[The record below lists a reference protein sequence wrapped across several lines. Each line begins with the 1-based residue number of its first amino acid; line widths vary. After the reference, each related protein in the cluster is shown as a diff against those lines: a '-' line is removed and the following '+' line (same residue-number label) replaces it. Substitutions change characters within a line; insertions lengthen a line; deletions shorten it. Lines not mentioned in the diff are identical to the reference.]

1 MAIEKLNLRADSQDE
16 RFAQLKQLY
25 PELFSDGNLNVEALK
40 EACGLET
47 EEDGYYG
54 LYWPGKNEAKRLA
67 RKEATGTLEPVEG
80 DGVNEETTHNI
91 YIEGDNLEVLRTLKK
106 SYQNRVKMI
115 YIDPPYNTGNDFIYP
130 DNYSEPVEDYL
141 RFTGQMD
148 DKGNMLV
155 ANPKSSG
162 KFHRRWLNMMYPRLQ
177 LARELLTDDGVIFIS
192 IDDNE
197 QANLKLLCDDVFG
210 EGNFISSLIWSAGRK
225 NDSKHISVSHEYILC
240 YFKSSSYIA
249 ENNIIWR
256 EKKNGL
262 DDIYA
267 EYEKLKKEYGT
278 DIKKIEKG
286 LKDWYKNLPNG
297 HPAKDHA
304 HYNHVD
310 EKGIFFPDNISW
322 PGGGGPK
329 YEILHPIT
337 NKPVKVPSR
346 GWLTS
351 EENMKEWIKQG
362 RVQFGEDENGVP
374 TLKSYLKDREYSVPY
389 SVFYKDGRAASKRL
403 ATLMDDKIFENPKD
417 EEIIQRMIGFAGLK
431 DNDIVLDFFSGS
443 GTTAHSVFLANIAQN
458 MNRQFILVQ
467 LPVKIEVDGSKSEKS
482 KKVAQ
487 NAINLLEKLKKPYNI
502 CEIGKERIR
511 RAGAKILEEAK
522 ANKDMFSKD
531 NPLDLGFK
539 VYRLAKSNFTVF
551 ENISGTD
558 KSALDTLFAA
568 AEKEPLTE
576 GWKERK
582 SSVITEICLHHGF
595 VLDSAITKCPEYTKN
610 EVLKIVDQNEE
621 KTMFVCLD
629 EKISEETA
637 KTLHLEDGE
646 KFICLDSAIGD
657 QLKVQLADKG
667 RIETI

>member
-25 PELFSDGNLNVEALK
+25 PEIFSDGNLNVEALK

-54 LYWPGKNEAKRLA
+54 LYWPGKNEAKKLA

-130 DNYSEPVEDYL
+130 DNYQEPVDDYL

-162 KFHRRWLNMMYPRLQ
+162 KFHRRWLSMIYPRLL
-177 LARELLTDDGVIFIS
+177 LAKELLSNDGAIFIS

-197 QANLKLLCDDVFG
+197 QSNMKILCDEIFG
-210 EGNFISSLIWSAGRK
+210 ESNFIACLVWEKKKKGAFLSKDFINMKEYILVYAK
-225 NDSKHISVSHEYILC
+225 NDS
-240 YFKSSSYIA
+240 YFK
-249 ENNIIWR
+249 
-256 EKKNGL
+256 GL
-262 DDIYA
+262 VGEIN
-267 EYEKLKKEYGT
+267 T
-278 DIKKIEKG
+278 DTETYPCIKTTNARGIRVIKKGTPSKYKKQNYEIKAGTRISSGNMELIYLDKLIVKNSVLQEDVRIDSNWIYG
-286 LKDWYKNLPNG
+286 QDALNEFADKKLLYITQDNYIRRIVEDDRTKMLKDLLLRVGIDNKSESKFIYDVNMN
-297 HPAKDHA
+297 
-304 HYNHVD
+304 NHGWGTNEDAND
-310 EKGIFFPDNISW
+310 ELHELLGQQYLFDFPKPSKLISKLIQSIDN
-322 PGGGGPK
+322 
-329 YEILHPIT
+329 
-337 NKPVKVPSR
+337 
-346 GWLTS
+346 
-351 EENMKEWIKQG
+351 KE
-362 RVQFGEDENGVP
+362 
-374 TLKSYLKDREYSVPY
+374 
-389 SVFYKDGRAASKRL
+389 
-403 ATLMDDKIFENPKD
+403 
-417 EEIIQRMIGFAGLK
+417 MI
-431 DNDIVLDFFSGS
+431 VMDFFSGS
-443 GTTAHSVFLANIAQN
+443 ATTAQSIIQLNAADKG
-458 MNRQFILVQ
+458 NRKYICVQ
-467 LPVKIEVDGSKSEKS
+467 LPIDLSDKEKVKEYLESINKP
-482 KKVAQ
+482 
-487 NAINLLEKLKKPYNI
+487 INL
-502 CEIGKERIR
+502 CELAKQRIR
-511 RAGAKILEEAK
+511 CASKAIVEE
-522 ANKDMFSKD
+522 NSMFKDT
-531 NPLDLGFK
+531 LDSGFK

-551 ENISGTD
+551 ENINGTD
-558 KSALDTLFAA
+558 KSALDNLFAA
-568 AEKEPLTE
+568 AEKDPLTE

-582 SSVITEICLHHGF
+582 SSVVAELCLRHGF
-595 VLDSAITKCPEYTKN
+595 VLDSQITKCPEYKKN

>member
-25 PELFSDGNLNVEALK
+25 PEIFSDGNLNVDALK

-155 ANPKSSG
+155 ANPKSGG

-210 EGNFISSLIWSAGRK
+210 EGNFVGDLIIETATDNNPRQISTEHEYMFCYVKDISHQAAWTRK
-225 NDSKHISVSHEYILC
+225 NSNALKIQKY
-240 YFKSSSYIA
+240 
-249 ENNIIWR
+249 
-256 EKKNGL
+256 
-262 DDIYA
+262 
-267 EYEKLKKEYGT
+267 YEKLKSKKLSISEIQSELRKWIKEN
-278 DIKKIEKG
+278 
-286 LKDWYKNLPNG
+286 KDELSQVT
-297 HPAKDHA
+297 
-304 HYNHVD
+304 HYDNVD
-310 EKGIFFPDNISW
+310 EKGVFHDGDIANTKM
-322 PGGGGPK
+322 GGYK
-329 YEILHPIT
+329 YNVIHPIT
-337 NKPVKVPSR
+337 KKICKIPEKGFR
-346 GWLTS
+346 FS
-351 EENMKEWIKQG
+351 EETMREMLQNDEIL
-362 RVQFGEDENGVP
+362 FGEDENILIKP
-374 TLKSYLKDREYSVPY
+374 KKRLDDAKELLRSVIY
-389 SVFYKDGRAASKRL
+389 EDGRAATKIVDTLLSRGVFDHPKSPTILFRL
-403 ATLMDDKIFENPKD
+403 IDFVTKKD
-417 EEIIQRMIGFAGLK
+417 SII
-431 DNDIVLDFFSGS
+431 LDFFSGS
-443 GTTAHSVFLANIAQN
+443 ATTAHAVMQLNKEDN
-458 MNRQFILVQ
+458 GNRKFIMVQ
-467 LPVKIEVDGSKSEKS
+467 LPQKCEENSEAAK
-482 KKVAQ
+482 AGY
-487 NAINLLEKLKKPYNI
+487 PNI

-558 KSALDTLFAA
+558 KSALDTLFSA

-582 SSVITEICLHHGF
+582 SSVITELCLRHGF
-595 VLDSAITKCPEYTKN
+595 VLDYAITKCPEYTKN
-610 EVLKIVDQNEE
+610 EVLKVEDQDQE

-629 EKISEETA
+629 EKISGETA
-637 KTLHLEDGE
+637 KNLHLEDGE

>member
-25 PELFSDGNLNVEALK
+25 PEIFSDGNLNIEALK

-54 LYWPGKNEAKRLA
+54 LYWPGKNESKRLA

-80 DGVNEETTHNI
+80 DGVNEDTTHNI

-106 SYQNRVKMI
+106 SYQNRIKMI

-130 DNYSEPVEDYL
+130 DNYQEPVEDYL

-197 QANLKLLCDDVFG
+197 QANLKLLCDEVFG
-210 EGNFISSLIWSAGRK
+210 EGNFITCLKWKRK
-225 NDSKHISVSHEYILC
+225 KQPSFLSKHIAAVMEYILV
-240 YFKSSSYIA
+240 YASDSEVLEKLSIDGTSDATKKVVNLTNKVSERLFKSGCRVKLGTSGILPKGRYTVKTSVIEY
-249 ENNIIWR
+249 
-256 EKKNGL
+256 L
-262 DDIYA
+262 DDV
-267 EYEKLKKEYGT
+267 EYENGKTIKDIRVKAQFTCSQDKIDEFIDQKLLFIT
-278 DIKKIEKG
+278 ATKG
-286 LKDWYKNLPNG
+286 LRRDVSEEEQGKRKSIVDLLLDWG
-297 HPAKDHA
+297 
-304 HYNHVD
+304 
-310 EKGIFFPDNISW
+310 DNQDSDTEMRDMF
-322 PGGGGPK
+322 G
-329 YEILHPIT
+329 
-337 NKPVKVPSR
+337 KPVFSYTKPSK
-346 GWLTS
+346 LISNLVKSNYT
-351 EENMKEWIKQG
+351 EN
-362 RVQFGEDENGVP
+362 
-374 TLKSYLKDREYSVPY
+374 S
-389 SVFYKDGRAASKRL
+389 
-403 ATLMDDKIFENPKD
+403 
-417 EEIIQRMIGFAGLK
+417 II
-431 DNDIVLDFFSGS
+431 LDFFSGS
-443 GTTAHSVFLANIAQN
+443 STTAQSIFKLNAEDNH
-458 MNRQFILVQ
+458 NRKFIMVQ
-467 LPVKIEVDGSKSEKS
+467 MSENLDKALSTASADEKPVIE
-482 KKVAQ
+482 
-487 NAINLLEKLKKPYNI
+487 NAIELLEKINKPHNI
-502 CEIGKERIR
+502 CELAKERIR
-511 RAGAKILEEAK
+511 RAGSKILEDAK
-522 ANKDMFSKD
+522 LS
-531 NPLDLGFK
+531 PLNSQLSTIDIGFK
-539 VYRLAKSNFTVF
+539 VYRLAKSNFTAF

-558 KSALDTLFAA
+558 KSALNDLFAA

-582 SSVITEICLHHGF
+582 SSVIAELCLRHGF
-595 VLDSAITKCPEYTKN
+595 MLDSQITKCPEYTRN
-610 EVLKIVDQNEE
+610 EVYKIVEQNEE

-629 EKISEETA
+629 EKLNEETA
-637 KTLHLEDGE
+637 EKLKLEDGE

>member
-25 PELFSDGNLNVEALK
+25 PEIFSDGNLNVDALK

-148 DKGNMLV
+148 DKGNLLV
-155 ANPKSSG
+155 ANTKSSG
-162 KFHRRWLNMMYPRLQ
+162 RYHRNWLNMIYPRLK
-177 LARELLTDDGVIFIS
+177 LAKELLSEDGVIFIS

-197 QANLKLLCDDVFG
+197 QANLKLLLDEIFG
-210 EGNFISSLIWSAGRK
+210 EENLLVNAIWVNGRTAAAHFTK
-225 NDSKHISVSHEYILC
+225 SHEYVIG
-240 YFKSSSYIA
+240 Y
-249 ENNIIWR
+249 
-256 EKKNGL
+256 
-262 DDIYA
+262 
-267 EYEKLKKEYGT
+267 
-278 DIKKIEKG
+278 
-286 LKDWYKNLPNG
+286 
-297 HPAKDHA
+297 AKDI
-304 HYNHVD
+304 
-310 EKGIFFPDNISW
+310 ESLPFFKYR
-322 PGGGGPK
+322 GPK
-329 YEILHPIT
+329 QYITDRTTKRISSKNPACEISF
-337 NKPVKVPSR
+337 PS
-346 GWLTS
+346 GIDFL
-351 EENMKEWIKQG
+351 
-362 RVQFGEDENGVP
+362 GEDKVFPKEFGDTEKIYITEGVMECKNHKLASPIKIKAGWAMKDMIESWINGREVIDQKGQKVTRFFFKENGV
-374 TLKSYLKDREYSVPY
+374 LQYEKVKSTIHPNSVISNISTKSGSSLLDSLNMENLFPYPKPIELMEYLSDVMNEG
-389 SVFYKDGRAASKRL
+389 D
-403 ATLMDDKIFENPKD
+403 
-417 EEIIQRMIGFAGLK
+417 II
-431 DNDIVLDFFSGS
+431 LDFFSGS
-443 GTTAHSVFLANIAQN
+443 ASTAHAVMQLNKEDN
-458 MNRQFILVQ
+458 GNRKFIMVQ
-467 LPVKIEVDGSKSEKS
+467 LPQKCEENSEAAK
-482 KKVAQ
+482 AGYQ
-487 NAINLLEKLKKPYNI
+487 NI

-522 ANKDMFSKD
+522 ANKDMFTKD

-558 KSALDTLFAA
+558 KSALDTLFSA

-582 SSVITEICLHHGF
+582 SSVITELCLRHGF

-610 EVLKIVDQNEE
+610 EVLKVVDQDQE

-629 EKISEETA
+629 EKISGETA
-637 KTLHLEDGE
+637 KNLHLEDGE

>member
-1 MAIEKLNLRADSQDE
+1 M
-16 RFAQLKQLY
+16 
-25 PELFSDGNLNVEALK
+25 
-40 EACGLET
+40 
-47 EEDGYYG
+47 
-54 LYWPGKNEAKRLA
+54 
-67 RKEATGTLEPVEG
+67 
-80 DGVNEETTHNI
+80 
-91 YIEGDNLEVLRTLKK
+91 
-106 SYQNRVKMI
+106 
-115 YIDPPYNTGNDFIYP
+115 
-130 DNYSEPVEDYL
+130 
-141 RFTGQMD
+141 
-148 DKGNMLV
+148 
-155 ANPKSSG
+155 
-162 KFHRRWLNMMYPRLQ
+162 
-177 LARELLTDDGVIFIS
+177 
-192 IDDNE
+192 
-197 QANLKLLCDDVFG
+197 KLLCDDVFG

-310 EKGIFFPDNISW
+310 EKGIFSPDNISW

-522 ANKDMFSKD
+522 ANKDMFTKD
-531 NPLDLGFK
+531 NILDLGFK
-539 VYRLAKSNFTVF
+539 VYRLSKSNFTVF

-558 KSALDTLFAA
+558 KSALDTLFAT

-582 SSVITEICLHHGF
+582 SSVITELCLHHGF
-595 VLDSAITKCPEYTKN
+595 VLNSQITKCPEYTKN

-637 KTLHLEDGE
+637 KNLHLEDGE
-646 KFICLDSAIGD
+646 KFICLDNAIGD

>member
-25 PELFSDGNLNVEALK
+25 PEIFSDGNLNIEALK

-80 DGVNEETTHNI
+80 DGVNEDTTHNI

-106 SYQNRVKMI
+106 SYQNRIKMI

-130 DNYSEPVEDYL
+130 DNYQEPVEDYL

-148 DKGNMLV
+148 DKGTMLV

-197 QANLKLLCDDVFG
+197 QANLKLLCDEVFG
-210 EGNFISSLIWSAGRK
+210 EGNFITCLKWKRK
-225 NDSKHISVSHEYILC
+225 KQPSFLSKHIAVVMEYILV
-240 YFKSSSYIA
+240 YASDSEVLEKLSIDGTSDATKKVVNLTNKVSERLFKSGCRVKLGTSGILPKGRYTVKTSVIEY
-249 ENNIIWR
+249 
-256 EKKNGL
+256 L
-262 DDIYA
+262 DDV
-267 EYEKLKKEYGT
+267 EYENGKTIKDIRVKAQFTCSQDKIDEFIDQKLLFIT
-278 DIKKIEKG
+278 ATKG
-286 LKDWYKNLPNG
+286 LRRDVSEEEQGKRKSIVDLLLDWG
-297 HPAKDHA
+297 
-304 HYNHVD
+304 
-310 EKGIFFPDNISW
+310 DNQDSDTEMRDMF
-322 PGGGGPK
+322 G
-329 YEILHPIT
+329 
-337 NKPVKVPSR
+337 KPVFSYTKPSK
-346 GWLTS
+346 LISNLVKSNYT
-351 EENMKEWIKQG
+351 EN
-362 RVQFGEDENGVP
+362 
-374 TLKSYLKDREYSVPY
+374 S
-389 SVFYKDGRAASKRL
+389 
-403 ATLMDDKIFENPKD
+403 
-417 EEIIQRMIGFAGLK
+417 II
-431 DNDIVLDFFSGS
+431 LDFFSGS
-443 GTTAHSVFLANIAQN
+443 STTAQSIFKLNAEDNH
-458 MNRQFILVQ
+458 NRKFIMVQ
-467 LPVKIEVDGSKSEKS
+467 MSENLDKALSTASADEKPVIE
-482 KKVAQ
+482 
-487 NAINLLEKLKKPYNI
+487 NAIELLEKINKPHNI
-502 CEIGKERIR
+502 CELAKERIR
-511 RAGAKILEEAK
+511 RAGSKILEDAK
-522 ANKDMFSKD
+522 LS
-531 NPLDLGFK
+531 PLNSQLSTIDIGFK
-539 VYRLAKSNFTVF
+539 VYRLAKSNFTAF

-558 KSALDTLFAA
+558 KSALNDLFAA

-582 SSVITEICLHHGF
+582 SSVIAELCLRHGF
-595 VLDSAITKCPEYTKN
+595 MLDSQITKCPEYTRN
-610 EVLKIVDQNEE
+610 EVYKIVEQNEE

-629 EKISEETA
+629 EKLNEETA
-637 KTLHLEDGE
+637 EKLKLEDGE

>member
-25 PELFSDGNLNVEALK
+25 PEIFSDGNLNVEALK

-54 LYWPGKNEAKRLA
+54 LYWPGKNEAKKIA

-130 DNYSEPVEDYL
+130 DNYQEPVDDYL

-162 KFHRRWLNMMYPRLQ
+162 KFHRRWLSMIYPRLL
-177 LARELLTDDGVIFIS
+177 LAKELLSNDGAIFIS

-197 QANLKLLCDDVFG
+197 QSNMKILCDEIFG
-210 EGNFISSLIWSAGRK
+210 ESNFIACLVWEKKKKGAFLSKDFINMKEYILVYAK
-225 NDSKHISVSHEYILC
+225 NDS
-240 YFKSSSYIA
+240 YFK
-249 ENNIIWR
+249 
-256 EKKNGL
+256 GL
-262 DDIYA
+262 VGEIN
-267 EYEKLKKEYGT
+267 T
-278 DIKKIEKG
+278 DTETYPCIKTTNARGIRVIKKGTPSKYKKQNYEIKAGTRISSGNMELIYLDKLIVNNSVLQEDVRIDSNWIYG
-286 LKDWYKNLPNG
+286 QDALNEFADKKLLYITQDNYIRRIVEDDRTKMLKDLLLRVGIDNKSESKFIYDVNMN
-297 HPAKDHA
+297 
-304 HYNHVD
+304 NHGWGTNEDAND
-310 EKGIFFPDNISW
+310 ELHELLGQQYLFDFPKPSKLISKLIQSIDN
-322 PGGGGPK
+322 
-329 YEILHPIT
+329 
-337 NKPVKVPSR
+337 
-346 GWLTS
+346 
-351 EENMKEWIKQG
+351 KE
-362 RVQFGEDENGVP
+362 
-374 TLKSYLKDREYSVPY
+374 
-389 SVFYKDGRAASKRL
+389 
-403 ATLMDDKIFENPKD
+403 
-417 EEIIQRMIGFAGLK
+417 MI
-431 DNDIVLDFFSGS
+431 VMDFFSGS
-443 GTTAHSVFLANIAQN
+443 ATTAQSIIQLNAADKG
-458 MNRQFILVQ
+458 NRKYICVQ
-467 LPVKIEVDGSKSEKS
+467 LPIDLSDKEKVKEYLESINKP
-482 KKVAQ
+482 
-487 NAINLLEKLKKPYNI
+487 INL
-502 CEIGKERIR
+502 CELAKQRIR
-511 RAGAKILEEAK
+511 CASKAIVEE
-522 ANKDMFSKD
+522 NSMLKDT
-531 NPLDLGFK
+531 LDSGFK

-551 ENISGTD
+551 ENINGTD

-582 SSVITEICLHHGF
+582 SSVVAELCLRHGF
-595 VLDSAITKCPEYTKN
+595 VLDSQINKCPEYSKN

>member
-25 PELFSDGNLNVEALK
+25 PEIFSDGNLNVDALK

-148 DKGNMLV
+148 DKGNPLV

-177 LARELLTDDGVIFIS
+177 LARELLTDDGAIFIH
-192 IDDNE
+192 IDENE
-197 QANLKLLCDDVFG
+197 DINLKMLCFEVFG
-210 EGNFISSLIWSAGRK
+210 EENDLGSIVWDKRNPKGVVAGVASQHETIHCFAKNITTFNTELFLKNKEHAESMLKKAETIIKQNGISDKARELFKDWVKANHELSGGEAAYSLI
-225 NDSKHISVSHEYILC
+225 DSNGKVYRQVSM
-240 YFKSSSYIA
+240 A
-249 ENNIIWR
+249 
-256 EKKNGL
+256 
-262 DDIYA
+262 A
-267 EYEKLKKEYGT
+267 
-278 DIKKIEKG
+278 
-286 LKDWYKNLPNG
+286 
-297 HPAKDHA
+297 
-304 HYNHVD
+304 
-310 EKGIFFPDNISW
+310 PDKPETRSHRPLI
-322 PGGGGPK
+322 
-329 YEILHPIT
+329 HPIT
-337 NKPVKVPSR
+337 KKTCPVPAKGWRYIDSTMDELLAKGKIDFGIDETTQPTQKYYLEENKTEAVPSLIYY
-346 GWLTS
+346 GGSDDL
-351 EENMKEWIKQG
+351 
-362 RVQFGEDENGVP
+362 ED
-374 TLKSYLKDREYSVPY
+374 
-389 SVFYKDGRAASKRL
+389 L
-403 ATLMDDKIFENPKD
+403 AFDNPKPLYVAKRIVNYLCKGS
-417 EEIIQRMIGFAGLK
+417 EKEICM
-431 DNDIVLDFFSGS
+431 DFFSGTA
-443 GTTAHSVFLANIAQN
+443 TTAHACMALNFDNNPNSNI
-458 MNRQFILVQ
+458 QFIMVQ
-467 LPVKIEVDGSKSEKS
+467 LPLNLDKQLENPGVKDKTSIKKAIET
-482 KKVAQ
+482 
-487 NAINLLEKLKKPYNI
+487 LEKIGKPHTI

-511 RAGAKILEEAK
+511 RSGKSLLNTNPILHKI
-522 ANKDMFSKD
+522 DI
-531 NPLDLGFK
+531 GFK
-539 VYRLAKSNFTVF
+539 VYRLAKSNFTAF

-558 KSALDTLFAA
+558 KAALDTLFAA

-576 GWKERK
+576 GWKGRK
-582 SSVITEICLHHGF
+582 SSVVAELCLRHGF
-595 VLDSAITKCPEYTKN
+595 VLDSQITKCPEYTKN
-610 EVLKIVDQNEE
+610 EVLKVEDQDQE

-629 EKISEETA
+629 EKISGETA
-637 KTLHLEDGE
+637 KNLHLEDGE

>member
-25 PELFSDGNLNVEALK
+25 PEIFSDGNLNFEALK
-40 EACGLET
+40 EACGIET

-67 RKEATGTLEPVEG
+67 RKEASGTLEPVEG
-80 DGVNEETTHNI
+80 DGENEDTTHNI

-130 DNYSEPVEDYL
+130 DNYLEPVEDFL

-210 EGNFISSLIWSAGRK
+210 EENYLGNFPRVTKKSGKTTDSIAKNHDYVLVYSKNENPSLYLPQHTDDAFKFEDEYVNERGKYKLNQTLDYDSLSYSSSLDYPIEIEGLTLYPGNSFEKYKERKSGKHGRADWAWRWSKDLFEFGLANGFIVLKKYKDYARIYTK
-225 NDSKHISVSHEYILC
+225 TYQNAKIVKKDTGDYEIEIFDRTKTISTLKFVENEFSNDNSKKDLISLFSANVFDYSKPLSLLE
-240 YFKSSSYIA
+240 
-249 ENNIIWR
+249 NII
-256 EKKNGL
+256 
-262 DDIYA
+262 
-267 EYEKLKKEYGT
+267 
-278 DIKKIEKG
+278 
-286 LKDWYKNLPNG
+286 
-297 HPAKDHA
+297 
-304 HYNHVD
+304 
-310 EKGIFFPDNISW
+310 
-322 PGGGGPK
+322 K
-329 YEILHPIT
+329 YST
-337 NKPVKVPSR
+337 
-346 GWLTS
+346 T
-351 EENMKEWIKQG
+351 
-362 RVQFGEDENGVP
+362 
-374 TLKSYLKDREYSVPY
+374 
-389 SVFYKDGRAASKRL
+389 
-403 ATLMDDKIFENPKD
+403 
-417 EEIIQRMIGFAGLK
+417 
-431 DNDIVLDFFSGS
+431 DNDIVMDFFSGS
-443 GTTAHSVFLANIAQN
+443 GTTGNALLNQN
-458 MNRQFILVQ
+458 KDNKKRKFILVQ
-467 LPVKIEVDGSKSEKS
+467 LPQKCDEDSEAAK
-482 KKVAQ
+482 AGY
-487 NAINLLEKLKKPYNI
+487 PNI

-531 NPLDLGFK
+531 NPLDVGFK
-539 VYRLAKSNFTVF
+539 VYRLAKSNFTAF

-558 KSALDTLFAA
+558 KAALDTLFAT

-582 SSVITEICLHHGF
+582 SSVVAELCLRHGF
-595 VLDSAITKCPEYTKN
+595 VLDSKITKCPEYTKN

-646 KFICLDSAIGD
+646 KFICLDNAIGD